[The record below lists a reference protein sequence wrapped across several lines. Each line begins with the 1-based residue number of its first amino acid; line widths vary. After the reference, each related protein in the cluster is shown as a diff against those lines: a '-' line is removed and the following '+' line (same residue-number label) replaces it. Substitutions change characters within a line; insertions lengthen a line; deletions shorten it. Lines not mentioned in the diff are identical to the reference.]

1 MVKEKTAEKFE
12 CEYCKKEYDYKSD
25 AESCEEN
32 HKQEKE
38 EQNIE
43 RAEKFT
49 ITENH
54 LKLLKRMFV
63 GWNDCEFGAPE
74 IDPKRPYG
82 NSSVEQDILEII
94 GFEEIDEERFKF
106 ILEGKEYILKG
117 EDKYNIELEDEEELC
132 KKLWKLNREM
142 QIVLQICLSLG
153 TFETGDY
160 IKGETYDS
168 LSWKKSGETNQK
180 GVELK

>member
-1 MVKEKTAEKFE
+1 MVKEKTVKRFE
-12 CEYCKKEYDYKSD
+12 CEYCGKEHEYKSD
-25 AESCEEN
+25 AEICEEN

-43 RAEKFT
+43 RSEKFT

-63 GWNDCEFGAPE
+63 EWNDCEFGAPE

-94 GFEEIDEERFKF
+94 GLEEIDEQRFKF
-106 ILEGKEYILKG
+106 ILDDKEYVLKG
-117 EDKYNIELEDEEELC
+117 EDKYNIELEDEEELH
-132 KKLWKLNREM
+132 KKLWKIHREM
-142 QIVLQICLSLG
+142 QVVLQICLTLG
-153 TFETGDY
+153 KFKTGNF
-160 IKGETYDS
+160 IKQDTYDS
-168 LSWKKSGETNQK
+168 LSWIK
-180 GVELK
+180 GVRN